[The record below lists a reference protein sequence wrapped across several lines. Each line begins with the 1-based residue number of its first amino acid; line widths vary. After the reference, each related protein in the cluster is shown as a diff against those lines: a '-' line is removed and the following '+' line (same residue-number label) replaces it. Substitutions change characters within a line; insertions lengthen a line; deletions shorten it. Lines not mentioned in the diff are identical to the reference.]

1 MDTLVFLDR
10 PTLDA
15 DTFTTSD
22 IIAVYAE
29 VEPRAVRQLI
39 RRYTADLEEFGIL
52 TAEMSKPSKGS
63 KGGRPHRKY
72 HLNENQA
79 ALLITYLGNTK
90 PVRAFK
96 KALVHQFAAM
106 REELTRRRV
115 LRDVERPK
123 RRTLTDAIQ
132 AWPYCNQWSY
142 KALTDL
148 LCKVATGK
156 STGQI
161 KRERGVSAGT
171 AGADIYTAEEMG
183 RYQTAESQV
192 IALLSLG
199 LPYDQIKAAMNGQ
212 GIQITLPAREVT
224 R

>member
-15 DTFTTSD
+15 GTFTTSD
-22 IIAVYAE
+22 VIAAYAE

-39 RRYTADLEEFGIL
+39 RQYTSDLEEFGVL
-52 TAEMSKPSKGS
+52 TFEMSKPGKGS
-63 KGGRPHRKY
+63 KGGRPHMVY

-79 ALLITYLGNTK
+79 TVLITYLGNTK

-115 LRDVERPK
+115 LREVGRPK

-142 KALTDL
+142 KAFTDL
-148 LCKVATGK
+148 LCKAATGK
-156 STGQI
+156 STRQI
-161 KRERGVSAGT
+161 KRERGVSA
-171 AGADIYTAEEMG
+171 AASGADIYTAEELG

-192 IALLSLG
+192 IALLGLG
-199 LPYDQIKAAMNGQ
+199 LPYDQIRAVMSGQ
-212 GIQITLPAREVT
+212 GIQITLPAREVSA
-224 R
+224 

>member
-15 DTFTTSD
+15 GTFTTSD
-22 IIAVYAE
+22 LIAEYAE
-29 VEPRAVRQLI
+29 VQHHAVQQLI
-39 RRYTADLEEFGIL
+39 KQYHKDLEEFGVL
-52 TAEMSKPSKGS
+52 AFEMRKLPGR
-63 KGGRPHRKY
+63 GRPRKVY

-79 ALLITYLGNTK
+79 TLLITYLDNTK

-115 LRDVERPK
+115 LREVERPK

-132 AWPYCNQWSY
+132 VWPYCNQWSY
-142 KALTDL
+142 KTLTDL

-161 KRERGVSAGT
+161 KRERGVSAAT

-183 RYQTAESQV
+183 RYQTAEGQA
-192 IALLSLG
+192 IALLGLG
-199 LPYDQIKAAMNGQ
+199 LPYDQIKAAMSGQ
-212 GIQITLPAREVT
+212 GIQITLPAREVSA
-224 R
+224 